1 MWKFWQ
7 MQSSKFFEPTIVKN
21 LISEHLMEM
30 ANFTVS
36 VMIQGYHVYKEITVL
51 ELA

>member
-1 MWKFWQ
+1 
-7 MQSSKFFEPTIVKN
+7 MQSSKFFEPTIIKN
-21 LISEHLMEM
+21 FISEYLMKM

-36 VMIQGYHVYKEITVL
+36 VMVQDYHVYKEIVVL